1 MEQTL
6 SFYKI
11 FNTVA
16 KTGNISHAAKE
27 LFISQPA
34 ISKSISQLEKSLN
47 VPLFIRSSRGVTL
60 TPEGKLLYEHTK
72 TAFDMILQ
80 GEEQLKKRQEL
91 GIGEIHVGVTTTL
104 CKYLLLPIIKDF
116 LEQYPHIKIF
126 INCQPPSETISL
138 LESGKLDLGLI
149 VMPYGNY
156 NLQFYPYLDIEDIFV
171 CTNQYLDNLK
181 TQFASHGQELNIFRD
196 ANFMLL
202 DKTNVTRQHLDYYLN
217 TYASE
222 AQTVL
227 EVTDMNLLIEF
238 AKIGLGI
245 SGVIK
250 EFVKEELNQGE
261 LIELPIPFT
270 IPKRTVVFAHH
281 KSFVPSKSLQI
292 FLHFLEKNS
301 DHFSLS
307 SEE

>member
-47 VPLFIRSSRGVTL
+47 VSLFVRSSRGVTL

-222 AQTVL
+222 TQTVL

-281 KSFVPSKSLQI
+281 KSFAPSKSLQI
-292 FLHFLEKNS
+292 FLEFLEKNS